1 MTLTSRAQVILGPP
15 GTGKTSTLLGLLEEE
30 LERGTEPERIGFFTF
45 TKQAVKEGKTRAL
58 ERFEISQK
66 QLPYFRTLHSLCFL
80 QLGLSKDAVLGA
92 SDLRDLNDKL
102 NMRLSGSI
110 NTDDGHIAS
119 ISRDD
124 KLLFIE
130 NLSRMRQVTLQEQW
144 QDVDESV
151 GWFELERFARGLEL
165 FKRDRLLLDYT
176 DMLQMFLRRGR
187 APSLDVMF
195 VDEAQDLSPLQW
207 AVVRKL
213 CENAER
219 IYIAG
224 DDDQAI
230 YRWAGADVDYLIRNS
245 KNAIV
250 LQQSY
255 RIPSSVHDIA
265 TRCIGQV
272 RSRVSKKWAPR
283 KEQGMVRWEA
293 SYEAIDMREGDWLV
307 LSRTNYLLEGIE
319 EHCRSEGWFFKN
331 KNRASISEKKVKGV
345 RDWEQL
351 RSGRSILVTEAI
363 NLLPY
368 LKLSV
373 PLSLRNI
380 DFDTFI
386 TFEELRNHVP
396 SLKNEL
402 WYDVF
407 DGLSVKERS
416 YIRAM
421 LRRGEKITKEPR
433 IRLST
438 IHAAKGGEATN
449 VVLMTDLST
458 RVYNSFQKNPDDE
471 SRVFYVGLT
480 RAKENLF
487 LIEPRTA
494 KYFPV

>member
-1 MTLTSRAQVILGPP
+1 M
-15 GTGKTSTLLGLLEEE
+15 
-30 LERGTEPERIGFFTF
+30 
-45 TKQAVKEGKTRAL
+45 
-58 ERFEISQK
+58 
-66 QLPYFRTLHSLCFL
+66 
-80 QLGLSKDAVLGA
+80 
-92 SDLRDLNDKL
+92 
-102 NMRLSGSI
+102 
-110 NTDDGHIAS
+110 
-119 ISRDD
+119 
-124 KLLFIE
+124 
-130 NLSRMRQVTLQEQW
+130 
-144 QDVDESV
+144 
-151 GWFELERFARGLEL
+151 
-165 FKRDRLLLDYT
+165 
-176 DMLQMFLRRGR
+176 
-187 APSLDVMF
+187 
-195 VDEAQDLSPLQW
+195 
-207 AVVRKL
+207 
-213 CENAER
+213 
-219 IYIAG
+219 
-224 DDDQAI
+224 
-230 YRWAGADVDYLIRNS
+230 
-245 KNAIV
+245 
-250 LQQSY
+250 
-255 RIPSSVHDIA
+255 
-265 TRCIGQV
+265 
-272 RSRVSKKWAPR
+272 
-283 KEQGMVRWEA
+283 
-293 SYEAIDMREGDWLV
+293 
-307 LSRTNYLLEGIE
+307 
-319 EHCRSEGWFFKN
+319 
-331 KNRASISEKKVKGV
+331 

-351 RSGRSILVTEAI
+351 RSGRSIFVTEAI

-386 TFEELRNHVP
+386 TYEELRNHVP